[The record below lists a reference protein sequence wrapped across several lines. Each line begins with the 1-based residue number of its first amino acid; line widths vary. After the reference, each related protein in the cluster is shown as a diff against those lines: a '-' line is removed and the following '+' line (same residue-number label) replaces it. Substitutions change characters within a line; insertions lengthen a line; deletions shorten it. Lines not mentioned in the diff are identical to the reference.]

1 MENLEKKKKEWSLK
15 FRKKP
20 NPMAKDLRISL
31 QYKQKIVKDKTKYDR
46 KAGNQALEKF
56 KEMFEKW

>member
-1 MENLEKKKKEWSLK
+1 MENSEKKKKEWSLI
-15 FRKKP
+15 FRKR
-20 NPMAKDLRISL
+20 NPIAKDLRTSP

-56 KEMFEKW
+56 KEMLERW

>member
-1 MENLEKKKKEWSLK
+1 MENLEKKKKEWSLI
-15 FRKKP
+15 FKKR
-20 NPMAKDLRISL
+20 NPIAKDLRTSP

-56 KEMFEKW
+56 KEMLERW